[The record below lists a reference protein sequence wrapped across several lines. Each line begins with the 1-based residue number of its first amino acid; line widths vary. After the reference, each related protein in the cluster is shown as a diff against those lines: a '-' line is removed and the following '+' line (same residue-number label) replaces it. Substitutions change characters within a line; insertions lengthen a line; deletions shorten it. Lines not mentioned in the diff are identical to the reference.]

1 MGRSGKT
8 SDQLATYMS
17 LISVI
22 DCETTGLNASR
33 HDRVIEI
40 AAVVIDPDGGVARE
54 FVSLVNPCRDV
65 GKTLLHGITASDVAG
80 APRFDQIV
88 GHLARTLDGTVA
100 LAGHNVSFD
109 HRFLRCEFDRAG
121 IAVPDISTL
130 CTMRIA
136 GGGNLECC
144 CRDLG
149 IDFDPDVAHSALDDA
164 RAAARLLISL
174 LREGLVSV
182 DELMAMPPVAWPQ
195 VPHAVAAP
203 LPRAA
208 ARQRDAGTPGYLR
221 RLLSHAGPFCVMTV
235 GEEAAIDYS
244 GLLERVLEDRQVD
257 KHEGDALVALATTLG
272 LDGDAIRLLHEAY
285 LERLIVAALADSV
298 ITPTEQRDLEAV
310 GRLLGVD
317 DHQLKDMIA
326 RCRRAHERSP
336 GSAPVAE
343 ALAGESLIGKRVCF
357 TGESICSQ
365 GGETITR
372 ERAAALVEAVGME
385 IADSVT
391 KKLDILV
398 VADTHTQSG
407 KARKAQQYGKR
418 IIHEPVFWRMLGVA
432 VD

>member
-1 MGRSGKT
+1 MP
-8 SDQLATYMS
+8 

-22 DCETTGLNASR
+22 DCETTGLNAAR

-40 AAVVIDPDGGVARE
+40 AAVVIDPDGDIVRE
-54 FVSLVNPCRDV
+54 FVSLINPGRDV
-65 GKTLLHGITASDVAG
+65 GRTSLHGITASDVAE
-80 APRFDQIV
+80 APRFEQV
-88 GHLARTLDGTVA
+88 AGHLAQTLDGTIA

-121 IAVPDISTL
+121 IAIPDIFTL

-149 IDFDPDVAHSALDDA
+149 IEFDPETAHSALEDA
-164 RAAARLLISL
+164 RAAARLLMSL
-174 LREGLVSV
+174 LQEGLVSA
-182 DELMAMPPVAWPQ
+182 DELLAMPPVAWPR
-195 VPHAVAAP
+195 VPHAVATP
-203 LPRAA
+203 LPRAT
-208 ARQRDAGTPGYLR
+208 ARQRTAEAPGYLR

-235 GEEAAIDYS
+235 GEEAALDYS
-244 GLLERVLEDRQVD
+244 GLLERVLEDRHVD
-257 KHEGDALVALATTLG
+257 EREGEALVTLAASLG

-285 LERLIVAALADSV
+285 LERLVAAALTDSV
-298 ITPTEQRDLEAV
+298 ITPTEQRDLESV

-317 DHQLKDMIA
+317 DHCLADMVA
-326 RCRRAHERSP
+326 RCRRGHE
-336 GSAPVAE
+336 GSAASAPLGKP
-343 ALAGESLIGKRVCF
+343 LAGEKLIGQRVCF
-357 TGESICSQ
+357 TGDSICSQ

-372 ERAAALVEAVGME
+372 ERAAALAGAAGME

-398 VADTHTQSG
+398 VADPHTQSG
-407 KARKAQQYGKR
+407 KARKARQYGKR
-418 IIHEPVFWRMLGVA
+418 IIHEPVFWQMLGVA